1 LPTRY
6 SVFQPSEKNRLP
18 DETAF
23 INEFKEV
30 SVRTRNKLGLALSGG
45 GFRASFFH
53 IGVLARLAEL
63 DLLRSVEV
71 ISTVSGG
78 SIIGALYYLRV
89 KKLLESARDNKIT
102 PSDYVAM
109 VRSIEEDFFEG
120 VQKNLRTRAYAD
132 FGKNL
137 KMIKSREFSR
147 SDRMAELY
155 DEYFYDRVSAHPR
168 ICLDELKIHPPGEP
182 ADFNPRHDNRDRG
195 AKVPALIINATTL
208 NSGRNWQFSVVDA
221 GEHEPDTILEREQVD
236 EYDKSILFKAF
247 RYDAKELPEKYR
259 HIPLSVA
266 VAASACVPGIF
277 PPLPL
282 TDLYPNATPKL
293 VDGGVFDNQGTSA
306 LLYEECTDLLMSD
319 ASGQM
324 NDMAKPPSNLLSVLL
339 RTNSVT
345 MDRIRDSGFAL
356 LRGLKEA
363 GEIHTYQSLH
373 LKEDFDVDKVSPM
386 EHAKDAVELAHTGH
400 MTYGING
407 EVQLEL
413 SGMRTDL
420 DSFTEVEGKSV
431 MYSGYAIA
439 RAKIPLQW
447 QATFKTQKAAAEKL
461 RMHRRQLWGFE
472 EIRSFTE
479 APYVDAGF
487 ARQLSVAQ
495 QTMFKAFRL
504 MPGLM
509 PVGVLIGLVALVG
522 PAVLLGGLWYL
533 ISHFSLWDVVLSIL
547 IITFGVA
554 LFAIAVSRKWLKI
567 FWEEFVLQY
576 VLSVSVALF
585 GSLAAKLHLRWIDP
599 RFLANGTIRHLQE
612 SRRD

>member
-1 LPTRY
+1 M
-6 SVFQPSEKNRLP
+6 E
-18 DETAF
+18 
-23 INEFKEV
+23 I

-63 DLLRSVEV
+63 DLLRSVEA

-89 KKLLESARDNKIT
+89 KKLLESARDNRIT
-102 PSDYVAM
+102 PGDYVAM
-109 VRSIEEDFFEG
+109 VRSIENDFLEG

-168 ICLDELKIHPPGEP
+168 ICLDELKIQPPGEP
-182 ADFNPRHDNRDRG
+182 ADFNPRHDNRDRR

-236 EYDKSILFKAF
+236 KYDKSILFKTF
-247 RYDAKELPEKYR
+247 RYDAKELPDKYR

-266 VAASACVPGIF
+266 VAASASVPGIF

-282 TDLYPNATPKL
+282 TDLYPNAEPKL

-306 LLYEECTDLLMSD
+306 LLYEECTDLLISD

-324 NDMAKPPSNLLSVLL
+324 KDEAKTPSNLLSVLL
-339 RTNSVT
+339 RTNSVS

-356 LRGLKEA
+356 LRGLKESRD
-363 GEIHTYQSLH
+363 IHTYQSLH

-386 EHAKDAVELAHTGH
+386 EYAKDAVELARTGRI
-400 MTYGING
+400 TYGING
-407 EVQLEL
+407 EVQLQL
-413 SGMRTDL
+413 SEMRTDL

-439 RAKIPLQW
+439 RANIPPQW
-447 QATFKTQKAAAEKL
+447 QTAFKTRKAVAENL
-461 RMHRRQLWGFE
+461 RKQRRQLWGFE
-472 EIRSFTE
+472 EIRSYME
-479 APYVDAGF
+479 APYADAGY
-487 ARQLSVAQ
+487 ARQLSVGR

-504 MPGLM
+504 MPELI
-509 PVGVLIGLVALVG
+509 PLGVVIGLVGVIG
-522 PAVLLGGLWYL
+522 PAVLLGGLWFV
-533 ISHFSLWDVVLSIL
+533 ISHFSLWDVALTIL
-547 IITFGVA
+547 IISLGVG
-554 LFAIAVSRKWLKI
+554 LFATAVSRNWLKT
-567 FWEEFVLQY
+567 FWEDFVLQY
-576 VLSVSVALF
+576 VVSVSVALF
-585 GSLAAKLHLRWIDP
+585 GSLATKLHLKWIDP
-599 RFLANGTIRHLQE
+599 RFLANGTIRHLQA
-612 SRRD
+612 SRRES

>member
-1 LPTRY
+1 M
-6 SVFQPSEKNRLP
+6 
-18 DETAF
+18 
-23 INEFKEV
+23 
-30 SVRTRNKLGLALSGG
+30 RTRNKLGLALSGG

-89 KKLLESARDNKIT
+89 KRLLESARDNKII
-102 PSDYVAM
+102 PGDYVAM
-109 VRSIEEDFFEG
+109 VQSIEQDFLEG

-168 ICLDELKIHPPGEP
+168 VCLGELKIHPPGEP
-182 ADFNPRHDNRDRG
+182 TDFNPRTHNRNRR

-236 EYDKSILFKAF
+236 KHDKSILFKAF
-247 RYDAKELPEKYR
+247 RYDAKELPDKYR

-266 VAASACVPGIF
+266 VAASASVPGIF

-306 LLYEECTDLLMSD
+306 LLYEECTDLLISD

-324 NDMAKPPSNLLSVLL
+324 NDETKPPSNLLSVLL
-339 RTNSVT
+339 RTNSVS
-345 MDRIRDSGFAL
+345 MDRIRDSGFVL
-356 LRGLKEA
+356 LRGLKKA
-363 GEIHTYQSLH
+363 GEIHTYESLH
-373 LKEDFDVDKVSPM
+373 LKEDFDVDKVNPM
-386 EHAKDAVELAHTGH
+386 ERAKDAVELARAGH
-400 MTYGING
+400 ITYGINA
-407 EVQLEL
+407 EVQLQL
-413 SGMRTDL
+413 SEMRTDL

-439 RAKIPLQW
+439 RANIPPKW
-447 QATFKTQKAAAEKL
+447 QTAFKTQKAVAENL
-461 RMHRRQLWGFE
+461 RKRRRQLWGFE
-472 EIRSFTE
+472 EIRSFME
-479 APYVDAGF
+479 APYADAVY
-487 ARQLSVAQ
+487 ARQLSVAR
-495 QTMFKAFRL
+495 QTMFKAFRM
-504 MPGLM
+504 MPSIIPL
-509 PVGVLIGLVALVG
+509 GVMIALVALVG
-522 PAVLLGGLWYL
+522 PAVVLGGLWHA
-533 ISHFSLWDVVLSIL
+533 ISHYSLWDAVLIVLVISL
-547 IITFGVA
+547 GGGGLA
-554 LFAIAVSRKWLKI
+554 AAISRKWLKT
-567 FWEEFVLQY
+567 FWEDFVLQY
-576 VLSVSVALF
+576 VVSVSVVLF

-599 RFLANGTIRHLQE
+599 RFLAGGTIRHLQE
-612 SRRD
+612 SRRAS